1 VPGNKLSFKQE
12 LNRSRMALNYTLQ
25 DINAVLWTLDCPT
38 GYYFYN
44 GDQLCNTD
52 DVDVA
57 ATVSRYAFAML
68 FGSFT

>member
-44 GDQLCNTD
+44 GDQLCNTG

-57 ATVSRYAFAML
+57 ATVSRYAML

>member
-25 DINAVLWTLDCPT
+25 DINAVYWTLECPT

-57 ATVSRYAFAML
+57 ATVSRYAML